1 MTTAT
6 MGETQPGAWRAVWII
21 VYVWTV
27 AMMDRMILLLLMPG
41 IKADLNLTDTEIS
54 LLHGLAFAV
63 CFSIAGIP
71 LGHLSDKTN
80 RRNLL
85 IAGTLGWG
93 LATMACGLTSS
104 FTGFFIARMAVGV
117 SQAVLAPAA
126 ISIVADYFS
135 SEKRGKPTALVLA
148 AGMFGGAG
156 ANAIGGWMLDW
167 FANNPAPALPLI
179 GQPRAWQAALLAA
192 GLPSLLAA
200 PLLLLMR
207 EPEREKHTLNA
218 AGGTD
223 FSVIAHFRR
232 HGALFFCLLLTFVII
247 AVAGNG
253 VGNWWPAV
261 FMRSGGLT
269 PTETGVL
276 LGLLSV
282 AGGVAA
288 ALIGG
293 WLSDWAARKD
303 PAAGRLKLTA
313 ACLAGQVL
321 VLFVL
326 FIPENVPAV
335 TATLAVSIV
344 FSGTLGAAC
353 YSLLPDLV
361 PPQGRG
367 LLIAI
372 YQMIGNLIGF
382 GLGPTA
388 LALVTNKVLQDET
401 RVADAMML
409 FGMPSYALAIVAA
422 LVAVPLLRRMRTGG
436 EDGMGLRQ

>member
-1 MTTAT
+1 MTALA
-6 MGETQPGAWRAVWII
+6 GDTQPGAWRAVWIM
-21 VYVWTV
+21 VYVWAV
-27 AMMDRMILLLLMPG
+27 AVMDRMILLLLMPG
-41 IKADLNLTDTEIS
+41 IKADLNLSDTEIS

-71 LGHLSDKTN
+71 LGHLSDRAN

-104 FTGFFIARMAVGV
+104 FTGFFVARMAVGV

-126 ISIVADYFS
+126 ISIIADYFV

-148 AGMFGGAG
+148 SGMFGGAA
-156 ANAIGGWMLDW
+156 ANAVGGLMLDW
-167 FANNPAPALPLI
+167 FANNPAPDLPLI
-179 GQPRAWQAALLAA
+179 GQPRPWQAALLVA

-200 PLLLLMR
+200 PLLLMMR
-207 EPEREKHTLNA
+207 EPVREQHRLNA
-218 AGGTD
+218 DGSTD
-223 FSVIAHFRR
+223 FSVLAHFRR
-232 HGALFFCLLLTFVII
+232 HGALFASLFLAFVLI

-261 FMRSGGLT
+261 FMRAGGLS

-288 ALIGG
+288 AVIGG
-293 WLSDWAARKD
+293 FMSDWSARKD
-303 PAAGRLKLTA
+303 AYTGRLKLTA
-313 ACLAGQVL
+313 ACLAGQAVVL
-321 VLFVL
+321 LALFV
-326 FIPENVPAV
+326 PGNVTVVAV
-335 TATLAVSIV
+335 ALAVSVV
-344 FSGTLGAAC
+344 FSGALGAAC
-353 YSLLPDLV
+353 YALLPDLV

-388 LALVTNKVLQDET
+388 LALVTNKVLQDES

-409 FGMPSYALAIVAA
+409 FGIPGYALAVIAA
-422 LVAVPLLRRMRTGG
+422 LVAVPLLRRMRAGS
-436 EDGMGLRQ
+436 

>member
-1 MTTAT
+1 MTALAPDD
-6 MGETQPGAWRAVWII
+6 TQPGAWRAVWII

-27 AMMDRMILLLLMPG
+27 AMLDRMILLLLMPG
-41 IKADLNLTDTEIS
+41 IKADLNLSDTEIS
-54 LLHGLAFAV
+54 LLHGLAFAL

-71 LGHLSDKTN
+71 LGHLSDRVN

-104 FTGFFIARMAVGV
+104 FTGFFVARMAVGV
-117 SQAVLAPAA
+117 AQAVLAPAA
-126 ISIVADYFS
+126 ISIVADYFV

-148 AGMFGGAG
+148 AGMFGGAA
-156 ANAIGGWMLDW
+156 ANALGGLMLDW
-167 FANNPAPALPLI
+167 FANNPAPDLPLI
-179 GQPRAWQAALLAA
+179 GQPRPWQAALMAA
-192 GLPSLLAA
+192 GIPSLLAA

-207 EPEREKHTLNA
+207 EPVRERHTLNA
-218 AGGTD
+218 DGSTD
-223 FSVIAHFRR
+223 FSVLAHFRQ
-232 HGALFFCLLLTFVII
+232 HGALFACLFVAFVII

-288 ALIGG
+288 AVIGG
-293 WLSDWAARKD
+293 FLSDWSARKD
-303 PAAGRLKLTA
+303 AYTGRLKLTA
-313 ACLAGQVL
+313 ACLVGQIGVL
-321 VLFVL
+321 MVLFV
-326 FIPENVPAV
+326 PGNVPAV
-335 TATLAVSIV
+335 TAALAVSIV
-344 FSGTLGAAC
+344 FSGAMGAAC
-353 YSLLPDLV
+353 YALLPDLV

-372 YQMIGNLIGF
+372 YQMIGSLIGF

-388 LALVTNKVLQDET
+388 LALVTNEVLQDES

-409 FGMPSYALAIVAA
+409 FGIPGYALAVIAA
-422 LVAVPLLRRMRTGG
+422 LVAVPLLRKMRAGG
-436 EDGMGLRQ
+436 

>member
-1 MTTAT
+1 MTALAPDD
-6 MGETQPGAWRAVWII
+6 TQPGAWRAVWII

-27 AMMDRMILLLLMPG
+27 AMLDRMILLLLMPG
-41 IKADLNLTDTEIS
+41 IKADLNLSDTEIS
-54 LLHGLAFAV
+54 LLHGLAFAL

-71 LGHLSDKTN
+71 LGHLSDRVN

-104 FTGFFIARMAVGV
+104 FTGFFVARMAVGV
-117 SQAVLAPAA
+117 AQAVLAPAA
-126 ISIVADYFS
+126 ISIVADYFV

-148 AGMFGGAG
+148 AGMFGGAA
-156 ANAIGGWMLDW
+156 ANAVGGLMLDW
-167 FANNPAPALPLI
+167 FANNPAPDLPLI
-179 GQPRAWQAALLAA
+179 GQPRPWQAALLAA
-192 GLPSLLAA
+192 GVPSLLAA
-200 PLLLLMR
+200 PLLLMMR
-207 EPEREKHTLNA
+207 EPVRERHTLNA
-218 AGGTD
+218 DGSTD
-223 FSVIAHFRR
+223 FSILGHFRQ
-232 HGALFFCLLLTFVII
+232 HGALFACLFVTFVII

-269 PTETGVL
+269 PTETGML

-288 ALIGG
+288 AVIGG
-293 WLSDWAARKD
+293 FLSDWAARKD
-303 PAAGRLKLTA
+303 AYTGRLKLTA
-313 ACLAGQVL
+313 ACLVGQICVL
-321 VLFVL
+321 MVLFM
-326 FIPENVPAV
+326 PGNVPAV
-335 TATLAVSIV
+335 TAALAVSIV
-344 FSGTLGAAC
+344 LSGAMGAAC
-353 YSLLPDLV
+353 YALLPDLV

-372 YQMIGNLIGF
+372 YQMIGSLIGF

-388 LALVTNKVLQDET
+388 LALVTNEVLRDEA

-409 FGMPSYALAIVAA
+409 FGIPGYALAVLAA
-422 LVAVPLLRRMRTGG
+422 LVAVPLLRKMRAGG
-436 EDGMGLRQ
+436 